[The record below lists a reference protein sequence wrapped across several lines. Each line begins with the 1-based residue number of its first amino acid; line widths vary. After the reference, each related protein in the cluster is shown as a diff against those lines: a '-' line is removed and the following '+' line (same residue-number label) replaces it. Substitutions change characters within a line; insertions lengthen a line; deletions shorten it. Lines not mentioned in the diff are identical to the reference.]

1 MGLREMA
8 EGVGQH
14 EVDTEESP
22 VVTGADV
29 ARARATAKARTA
41 GPIEMD
47 PDIPESRDV
56 AVHAAWS
63 RVMGEVL
70 YIAKADRTTSGSTYN
85 YRGVDRVVDEVAPM
99 LRKHGIIVMPVK
111 VRAEYAVI
119 LTTKGA
125 SMNYCR
131 ATVSF
136 AIIGPRGDAL
146 SAPHPE
152 TGIVGALLGEAI
164 GEGFD
169 SGDKS
174 SMKAQSVAYREFL
187 IKALAIPVNR
197 PQANPEHGEQHEIAG
212 PARRSPAQYASEIL
226 SEETSINKLSQIQQE
241 LYGDKATAVTEVELA
256 DGEKIRLVDLV
267 LRVGKQRKAAQA

>member
-8 EGVGQH
+8 EH
-14 EVDTEESP
+14 ATDEALRSP
-22 VVTGADV
+22 GADTIGAAV
-29 ARARATAKARTA
+29 EARVRAEAAEPMRV
-41 GPIEMD
+41 EMD

-56 AVHAAWS
+56 PVHAAWS

-70 YIAKADRTTSGSTYN
+70 YIAKADATTTGNRYN
-85 YRGVDRVVDEVAPM
+85 YRGVDRVVDSVAPM
-99 LRKHGIIVMPVK
+99 LRKHGIIVMPVN
-111 VRAEYAVI
+111 VRAEYTVI
-119 LTTKGA
+119 ETKNGA
-125 SMNYCR
+125 AMNYCR

-152 TGIVGALLGEAI
+152 TGIMGVLLGEAI

-187 IKALAIPVNR
+187 IKALAIPVSR
-197 PQANPEHGEQHEIAG
+197 PQADPEHGDQHEIAG
-212 PARRSPAQYASEIL
+212 PKRRTPAQYAADIL

-241 LYGDKATAVTEVELA
+241 LYGDKATAMIEVELA
-256 DGEKIRLVDLV
+256 DGEKVRLVDLV
-267 LRVGKQRKAAQA
+267 RRVGKQRTAAQA

>member
-8 EGVGQH
+8 EGVDLY
-14 EVDTEESP
+14 EVDTAGAP
-22 VVTGADV
+22 TAPGADV
-29 ARARATAKARTA
+29 TRARATAAGVVV

-70 YIAKADRTTSGSTYN
+70 YIAKADRTTSGSTFQ
-85 YRGVDRVVDEVAPM
+85 YRGVDRVVDSVAPM

-111 VRAEYAVI
+111 VKAEYAVI
-119 LTTKGA
+119 LTTKGS

-152 TGIVGALLGEAI
+152 TGIMGALFGEAI

-169 SGDKS
+169 TGDKS

-187 IKALAIPVNR
+187 IKALAIPVSR
-197 PQANPEHGEQHEIAG
+197 PQADPEQGEQHEIAG
-212 PARRSPAQYASEIL
+212 PRRRTPAQYAADIL
-226 SEETSINKLSQIQQE
+226 SEETSVNKLSQIQQE
-241 LYGDKATAVTEVELA
+241 LYGDKATAMTEVELA
-256 DGEKIRLVDLV
+256 DGEKVRLVDLV
-267 LRVGKQRKAAQA
+267 RRVGKQRTAARA